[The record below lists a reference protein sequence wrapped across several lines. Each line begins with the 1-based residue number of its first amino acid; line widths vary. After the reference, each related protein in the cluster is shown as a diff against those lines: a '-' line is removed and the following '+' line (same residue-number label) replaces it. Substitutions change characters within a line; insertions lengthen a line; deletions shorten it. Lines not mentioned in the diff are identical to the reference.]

1 MATKEINTPIVETK
15 TKNGVVTPI
24 TSGNGGGNSDYNAD
38 SIKVLGGMEA
48 VRKRPAM
55 YIGSTGDLGLH
66 HLVYEVV
73 DNSVDEALAGFAT
86 KIEATIHID
95 NSVTVVDDGR
105 GIPVD
110 DMVIDGEKVSAAQ
123 VVMTTL
129 HAGGKFDSSTYK
141 VSGGLHG
148 VGVSCVNALSEEL
161 DLEIWRDGATWEQT
175 YSKGE
180 PTSKMKKVGAAKRRG
195 TKVHFLPDRS
205 IFTATEYNYDTL
217 AQRLRELAFLN
228 KGLLITLTDERS
240 TDAKTGEAK
249 HTDFKYNGGIAEFI
263 KHLNR
268 GKQVL
273 HEKPIYM
280 EDDRNNVHMEIGLQY
295 NDGYSESVF
304 SFANNIN
311 TVDGGTHLSGFRMAL
326 TRTINYAGQQMGLF
340 KDVKEN
346 LTGDDVRE
354 GLVAVIS
361 VKLPQPQFE
370 GQTKGKLNSD
380 IAGVV
385 QAFINERLGAFFE
398 QNSPVAKKIINKAV
412 DAARAREAARKA
424 RDLTRRKGALDS
436 GGLPGKLADC
446 SERDPN
452 RCELFLVEGE
462 SAGGTAKQGRDRR
475 FQAILPLKGKI
486 LNVEKARYDKMLGH
500 EEIRA
505 MITALGCGIGKD
517 DFDATKLRYGKLILM
532 TDADVDGSHIR
543 TLLLTFFFRH
553 MQELIKRGNVFIAQ
567 PPLYSIKKGK
577 SMQYIKDDDAF
588 DKVMLKRAADGLIVR
603 YGEGAAKLEGA
614 NLTRFMS
621 VLKEYLNFF
630 DKVNKRLRDE
640 SVAEL
645 LPRLDFSK
653 HADFEGDKKN
663 PPKKIERL
671 ERELKKLQKDRK
683 FKSVEAVFDE
693 EHNLWELRFV
703 SSQGSE
709 HKINWEL
716 ASSAEYRQLLSKFKQ
731 IEPYLEPPFVVE
743 AVVKGAAAAAEEE
756 AEDENAESEAGESDG
771 KSGKKSA
778 KAATGSGSGSKT
790 RAVIEPVEKATARE
804 LFEYVKKEGSR
815 GYDVQRYKGL
825 GEMTAPQLW
834 ETTMDPER
842 RTLLSVKL
850 EDIAECET
858 IFTTLMG
865 EDVEAR
871 RKFIE
876 ENALDVK
883 NLDI

>member
-15 TKNGVVTPI
+15 SKNGIVTPI
-24 TSGNGGGNSDYNAD
+24 TAGNGGGNNDYTAD

-86 KIEATIHID
+86 KIEVTIHID
-95 NSVTVVDDGR
+95 NSITVTDDGR

-110 DMVIDGEKVSAAQ
+110 DMDIDGEKVSAAQ

-161 DLEIWRDGATWEQT
+161 ELEIWRDGATWEQT
-175 YSKGE
+175 YSKGD

-228 KGLLITLTDERS
+228 KGLSITLTDERA

-249 HTDFKYNGGIAEFI
+249 HSEFKYNGGIAEFI

-273 HEKPIYM
+273 HDKPIYM
-280 EDDRNNVHMEIGLQY
+280 EAERNGVAMEIGLQY

-361 VKLPQPQFE
+361 VKLSQPQFE

-398 QNSPVAKKIINKAV
+398 QNSTVARKIINKAV

-486 LNVEKARYDKMLGH
+486 LNVEKARYDKMLAH

-505 MITALGCGIGKD
+505 MITALGTGIAKD
-517 DFDATKLRYGKLILM
+517 DFDPTKVRYAKIILM

-614 NLTRFMS
+614 NLTKFMS

-630 DKVNKRLRDE
+630 DKVNKRIRDE
-640 SVAEL
+640 AVAEL
-645 LPRLDFSK
+645 LPRMDFSK
-653 HADFEGDKKN
+653 HADFEGDKKT
-663 PPKKIERL
+663 PSKKIEKL

-683 FKSVEAVFDE
+683 FKSVESVFDE
-693 EHNLWELRFV
+693 EHNLWEV
-703 SSQGSE
+703 KIVNSQGSE
-709 HKINWEL
+709 HVINWEL

-731 IEPYLEPPFVVE
+731 IEPYMEPPFVVE
-743 AVVKGAAAAAEEE
+743 AITKAGTASSNGDEA
-756 AEDENAESEAGESDG
+756 AEDENGENEAAESDG
-771 KSGKKSA
+771 KSAKKTA
-778 KAATGSGSGSKT
+778 KAAPASKS